1 MAAKGC
7 RHNLGEFS
15 GRDLE
20 HTTRQRCKGNL
31 RLLTDDPEEMVEEE
45 ITKDRRALKEIT
57 TGNYDCLRG
66 KDDEEIISE
75 EEVNADN
82 VSD

>member
-1 MAAKGC
+1 M
-7 RHNLGEFS
+7 
-15 GRDLE
+15 
-20 HTTRQRCKGNL
+20 
-31 RLLTDDPEEMVEEE
+31 LTDDPEEMVKEG

-75 EEVNADN
+75 EEVN

>member
-1 MAAKGC
+1 
-7 RHNLGEFS
+7 
-15 GRDLE
+15 
-20 HTTRQRCKGNL
+20 
-31 RLLTDDPEEMVEEE
+31 MVEEE

-57 TGNYDCLRG
+57 TGNYDYLRG

>member
-1 MAAKGC
+1 MRC
-7 RHNLGEFS
+7 RHNLGEFPGS
-15 GRDLE
+15 DME
-20 HTTRQRCKGNL
+20 QTTRQRCKGYL

-57 TGNYDCLRG
+57 TGNYDSFRG

-75 EEVNADN
+75 EEVNANDA
-82 VSD
+82 SD